1 MANVLTPNFDYTY
14 NGIEAAEAAV
24 KPAVQHPLVTQL
36 FTVMEGIKSKQQ
48 IGLTE
53 ELSQIT
59 LADDGS
65 CGRTETGDGVEIT
78 NTTLITE
85 GFQANVPQCGNVFRD
100 TIWENLMKSGN
111 DANDLTGTPIQR
123 LMEEVY
129 ITGLSRDAFNNLC
142 FGDKASI
149 DPNINIMDGLW
160 TQLDA
165 GVIAGEVTE
174 VAAFNAVLTADEA
187 LNKLILMIESADNIL
202 DQLDEN
208 DKKIYVTRS
217 VYQNLVASY
226 ESVSTGSDLQV
237 GYQAD
242 GIPVV
247 RFRGIEVVKLAQW
260 DSAISTFGLANPNRA
275 LYTTPS
281 NHIVGFEN
289 SNDVTSLEI
298 WYSKDDNIVN
308 TSAKY
313 RMGYVYKFGDLS
325 VIAQG

>member
-1 MANVLTPNFDYTY
+1 MANVLTTNFDYTY
-14 NGIEAAEAAV
+14 NGTEAAEAAI
-24 KPAVQHPLVTQL
+24 KPAVLHPLVTQL
-36 FTVMEGIKSKQQ
+36 FTVMEGVKSKHQ
-48 IGLTE
+48 IGLTS

-59 LADDGS
+59 IADDGS
-65 CGRTETGDGVEIT
+65 CGRTTTGDGVEIT
-78 NTTLITE
+78 NTTLTTA
-85 GFQANVPQCGNVFRD
+85 GFQANIPQCGNVFKD
-100 TIWENLMKSGN
+100 TIWENLMNSGN
-111 DANDLTGTPIQR
+111 DANDITNTPIKR

-129 ITGLSRDAFNNLC
+129 VPGLSRDAFNSLS
-142 FGDKASI
+142 FGDTNSI
-149 DPNINIMDGLW
+149 DPNINIIDGLW
-160 TQLDA
+160 PSLDA

-174 VAAFNAVLTADEA
+174 VAAFNAVLVAGEA
-187 LNKLILMIESADNIL
+187 LAKTVLMIESADNIL

-217 VYQNLVASY
+217 VYQNLVSSY

-237 GYQAD
+237 GYQQD
-242 GIPVV
+242 GIVQV
-247 RFRGIEVVKLAQW
+247 RVRGIEVIKLAQW
-260 DSAISTFGLANPNRA
+260 DSAITTFTLGNPNRA

-281 NHIVGFEN
+281 NHIVGFED

-313 RMGYVYKFGDLS
+313 RMGYVYKFGGLS